1 MSDKCVFF
9 IKYVSVK
16 VKVCF
21 VEFGGTSGTLNEKS
35 RGGLMVN
42 VVRRRSLGQTQG
54 TAGPRVLAAGI
65 MVNVVPREVPRPNP
79 RGRRPRGFWP
89 QDLARHNIHH
99 DISKAFS

>member
-9 IKYVSVK
+9 IKYVGVK

-42 VVRRRSLGQTQG
+42 VVRR
-54 TAGPRVLAAGI
+54 
-65 MVNVVPREVPRPNP
+65 EVPRPNP
-79 RGRRPRGFWP
+79 RDRRSKGFGRRYHGECCAQVPRP
-89 QDLARHNIHH
+89 QGPKAKPEGPQAPRVLAAGPREAQH
-99 DISKAFS
+99 SS